1 VDYAKLPAFTE
12 ENPICP
18 GCLMIVTYRSIKS
31 NYKGKNYYSCSTA
44 DKELFDAHTDLFNR
58 FLAEDLVN
66 KSKSNI

>member
-1 VDYAKLPAFTE
+1 
-12 ENPICP
+12 
-18 GCLMIVTYRSIKS
+18 MIVTYRSIKS